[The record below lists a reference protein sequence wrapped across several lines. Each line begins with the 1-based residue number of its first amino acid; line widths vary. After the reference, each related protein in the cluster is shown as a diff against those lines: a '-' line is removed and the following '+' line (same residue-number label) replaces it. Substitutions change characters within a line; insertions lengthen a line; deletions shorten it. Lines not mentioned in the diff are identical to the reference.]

1 MKQGANMDN
10 NDNGFVEYHVPV
22 QAVEVVT
29 QEVLMLM
36 VVVIVSLVRATSLR
50 KTGII

>member
-1 MKQGANMDN
+1 MDN

-22 QAVEVVT
+22 QLWKMT
-29 QEVLMLM
+29 QEVLMPM
-36 VVVIVSLVRATSLR
+36 AVVIVSLVRATSLR